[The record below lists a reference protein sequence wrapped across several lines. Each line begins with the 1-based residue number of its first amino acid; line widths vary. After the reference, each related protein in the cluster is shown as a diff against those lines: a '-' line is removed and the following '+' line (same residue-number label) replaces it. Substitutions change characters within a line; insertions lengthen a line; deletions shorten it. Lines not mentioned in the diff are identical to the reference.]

1 MKIYPISKTTE
12 RQHGIWTFSARQ
24 TQVLIPGLPFLSFVS
39 LGKVCLPDWAYGL
52 LCKMEIKPIPC
63 RAILKLNMVPLTE
76 RQIQSYMNSG
86 YFLMISTTPPYTFVT
101 VERLCESLMR
111 LYRCHC
117 QINKVKCLHVTRED
131 TWRKRCSR
139 VENSRPEIRLARHQN
154 WVISASFS
162 LSIQYRQSWSSTQ
175 HNVKTK

>member
-1 MKIYPISKTTE
+1 M
-12 RQHGIWTFSARQ
+12 G
-24 TQVLIPGLPFLSFVS
+24 
-39 LGKVCLPDWAYGL
+39 
-52 LCKMEIKPIPC
+52 IKPIPC

-86 YFLMISTTPPYTFVT
+86 YFLMISMTPPYTFVT

-131 TWRKRCSR
+131 TRRKRCSR
-139 VENSRPEIRLARHQN
+139 VESSRPEIRLARHQN